1 MEVLGKGN
9 YQADGRGHAGDGSQG
24 SQEGFPESAQVVVDD
39 LGKSNPAVF
48 RQFEVVQAAGAQGNQ
63 DKDKVDD
70 GDAGKTDGTSL
81 GQGQEVSLPSLI
93 LKPLMAVTT
102 VIPKVKAARASRVL

>member
-24 SQEGFPESAQVVVDD
+24 RQEGFPESAQVVVDD

-63 DKDKVDD
+63 DKVDD

>member
-9 YQADGRGHAGDGSQG
+9 YQADGRGHVGDGSQG
-24 SQEGFPESAQVVVDD
+24 RQEGFPESAQVVVGD

-63 DKDKVDD
+63 DKVDD

-81 GQGQEVSLPSLI
+81 LENQVSNMTYL
-93 LKPLMAVTT
+93 AVS
-102 VIPKVKAARASRVL
+102 PAFKA

>member
-9 YQADGRGHAGDGSQG
+9 YQADGREHAGDGSQG
-24 SQEGFPESAQVVVDD
+24 RQEGFPESVQVVVGD

-63 DKDKVDD
+63 DKVDD

-81 GQGQEVSLPSLI
+81 LENQVSNMTYL
-93 LKPLMAVTT
+93 AVS
-102 VIPKVKAARASRVL
+102 PAFKA